1 MCNVIYTNI
10 FFNTYQNYN
19 FKTHDFFYTARKA
32 SASRCEYIN
41 RKNNSNFYT
50 CSAIYIA
57 SSMTLLFLK
66 RSCIIAVHNPGN
78 ANDKKQISLSSM
90 ITSNFDTDKDY

>member
-1 MCNVIYTNI
+1 MTFFIQQGKLVHHAVSILTGRIIAIFIHAVPYIY
-10 FFNTYQNYN
+10 
-19 FKTHDFFYTARKA
+19 
-32 SASRCEYIN
+32 
-41 RKNNSNFYT
+41 
-50 CSAIYIA
+50 IYIA

-78 ANDKKQISLSSM
+78 ANAKKQISLSSM